1 MTLAAVVQFMEGD
14 GSPATSSTQSPN
26 IRCSMLAGDVD
37 TRAMQK
43 KLGALVIAVP
53 GADDDLAAIET
64 R

>member
-1 MTLAAVVQFMEGD
+1 MEGD
-14 GSPATSSTQSPN
+14 GPPATSSTQSPN
-26 IRCSMLAGDVD
+26 IRRSMLAGDVD

-43 KLGALVIAVP
+43 KLDALVIAVP